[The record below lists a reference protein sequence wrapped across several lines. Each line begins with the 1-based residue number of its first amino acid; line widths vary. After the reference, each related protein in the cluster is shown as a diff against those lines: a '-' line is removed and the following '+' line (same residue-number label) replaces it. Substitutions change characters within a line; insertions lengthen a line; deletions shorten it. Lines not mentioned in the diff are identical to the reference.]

1 MNNSKMWLTVNPNL
15 GVPLLLGSVAVASLV
30 VHGAVLTTTPWI
42 ANYYQ
47 GSEPWPVA
55 AAPAEEAAA
64 PVEAAAPAAEAAAPA

>member
-47 GSEPWPVA
+47 GLGAVA
-55 AAPAEEAAA
+55 GRGRAGRRGCRTG
-64 PVEAAAPAAEAAAPA
+64 